1 MSKKKDAGNPRYAFD
16 SIQFSSLS
24 KPSIPPQP
32 PTALGFTS
40 KMNVRKAGSVALSLS
55 WFCYN
60 IKAGF
65 KHALLNSK
73 AHDPLNL
80 ITEIT

>member
-32 PTALGFTS
+32 PIALGFTS
-40 KMNVRKAGSVALSLS
+40 KMNVLEKLGLLLCHYLDSVITLRL
-55 WFCYN
+55 
-60 IKAGF
+60 G
-65 KHALLNSK
+65 LNM
-73 AHDPLNL
+73 HC
-80 ITEIT
+80 